1 MDAIS
6 QIVDLELQSVVKR
19 LEAIG
24 YKLLVSDKA
33 KNFVASKGYDMQYGA
48 RPLKRSVQTYV
59 EDGIAE
65 LLVNGNLSENA
76 TIQVDVDEVNEG
88 KLTFSVVENKL

>member
-1 MDAIS
+1 
-6 QIVDLELQSVVKR
+6 
-19 LEAIG
+19 
-24 YKLLVSDKA
+24 
-33 KNFVASKGYDMQYGA
+33 MQYGA